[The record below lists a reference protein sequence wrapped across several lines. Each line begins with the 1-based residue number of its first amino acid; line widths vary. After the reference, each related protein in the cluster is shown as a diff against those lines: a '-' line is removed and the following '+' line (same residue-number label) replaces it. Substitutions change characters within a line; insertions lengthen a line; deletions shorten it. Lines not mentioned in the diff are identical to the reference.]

1 MTNLFPTPMKILFI
15 ARYQYPSMQRKVEY
29 LAQAPDVDL
38 CHIVPAYQPQS
49 ADLRPPDTQR
59 RYRQLTIPMLGSVT
73 DPHRALYRT
82 VTFHLHRF
90 RPDII
95 HAEEE
100 PDSLSALQIAWA
112 RRIWAPQ
119 SRLLL
124 HTWQNQDRRK
134 SMAVRWVIRQTLG
147 AADLVFCANSEAI
160 TLLRRFGFAGPAPLL
175 PAIGVDTTL
184 FRPCAE
190 YHGLSEQSAA
200 KSSYTIGYIGRLVW
214 EKGIDLLL
222 QAVAALTSA
231 MPDKQIQVWVTG
243 AGPLQAELQSLARQ
257 LGIEERVVWKG
268 AQPQHEIAK
277 ILCHLDV
284 LVLPSRTTN
293 VWKEQL
299 GRVLLEAMACGIPV
313 IGSNSGAIPEVIGD
327 AGLIVPEGDVQALTQ
342 TLKHLLSAP
351 DLRQTLAQRGRIRA
365 ETYYTQRHIAE
376 QTLAIYREIMA

>member
-15 ARYQYPSMQRKVEY
+15 ARYHHPTTQRKVEY
-29 LAQAPDVDL
+29 LAQSPDVDL
-38 CHIVPAYQPQS
+38 CHIVPAYQSQS
-49 ADLRPPDTQR
+49 TDLRPLDAQR

-73 DPHRALYRT
+73 DPHRAMYRT

-119 SRLLL
+119 ARLLL

-160 TLLRRFGFAGPAPLL
+160 MLLRRFGFAGPAPFL

-190 YHGLSEQSAA
+190 HYSLAEQSAA

-222 QAVAALTSA
+222 RAVAALTSA
-231 MPDKQIQVWVTG
+231 MPDRQIQVWVTG
-243 AGPLQAELQSLARQ
+243 AGPLQAELRSLARQ

-268 AQPQHEIAK
+268 AQPPHEIAK
-277 ILCHLDV
+277 ILCHFDV

-293 VWKEQL
+293 VWKEQF

-342 TLKHLLSAP
+342 ALKHLLSTP

-376 QTLAIYREIMA
+376 QTLAIYREIVA